1 MHTNQL
7 LRESLD
13 RLLSTAEAPRSRLH
27 ALEEKRQLALVR
39 RENAQLKDRVRANVK
54 IIKQAKSILD

>member
-13 RLLSTAEAPRSRLH
+13 RLLSTAGEPRSRLH